1 MPIIPTPPPMT
12 LSQKIQT
19 IQRINT
25 TPTQSKF
32 YQQLINATNAG
43 STSVNIT
50 QPNSN
55 VAQQIKDVAEQQA
68 RMVIDEWM
76 KQYRDLFEAKEA
88 KLKITNIHRIVGEKY
103 DDRLTITGVLE
114 EDKYYEFRLNND
126 RMNAGY
132 SILLHRRQTDSGHY
146 IMQYDSKT
154 LWVTKDEIDMPEK
167 IIICMNT
174 I

>member
-1 MPIIPTPPPMT
+1 MPHIPIPPQMT
-12 LSQKIQT
+12 VT
-19 IQRINT
+19 QRL
-25 TPTQSKF
+25 QA
-32 YQQLINATNAG
+32 LATNTNG
-43 STSVNIT
+43 VGVTNIV

-68 RMVIDEWM
+68 RMVLDEWM
-76 KQYRDLFEAKEA
+76 KQYKDLFESKVN
-88 KLKITNIHRIVGEKY
+88 KLKIHNISKLIGMPY
-103 DDRLTITGVLE
+103 DERLTITGVIE

-126 RMNAGY
+126 LGNSVY

-146 IMQYDSKT
+146 IMEHNSKT
-154 LWVTKDEIDMPEK
+154 LWVTEDEIDMPEK

>member
-12 LSQKIQT
+12 LT
-19 IQRINT
+19 QRFKTLAT
-25 TPTQSKF
+25 T
-32 YQQLINATNAG
+32 TNG
-43 STSVNIT
+43 VGVVNVA

-68 RMVIDEWM
+68 RMVLDEWM
-76 KQYRDLFEAKEA
+76 KQYKDLFESKES
-88 KLKITNIHRIVGEKY
+88 KLKIHSIQKIVGMKY

-114 EDKYYEFRLNND
+114 QDKYYEFHLNND
-126 RMNAGY
+126 RMNSAY

-146 IMQYDSKT
+146 IMEHNSKT
-154 LWVTKDEIDMPEK
+154 LWITKDEIDMPEK

>member
-1 MPIIPTPPPMT
+1 MARIPTPPT
-12 LSQKIQT
+12 AFNGKIVANTNGVVNIVQP
-19 IQRINT
+19 T
-25 TPTQSKF
+25 TP
-32 YQQLINATNAG
+32 I
-43 STSVNIT
+43 
-50 QPNSN
+50 
-55 VAQQIKDVAEQQA
+55 AQQIKDVAEQQA

-76 KQYRDLFEAKEA
+76 KQNKDLFEAKET
-88 KLKITNIHRIVGEKY
+88 KLKIKNIHRIIGEKY

-114 EDKYYEFRLNND
+114 EDKYYEFHLNND
-126 RMNAGY
+126 RMNSPY

-146 IMQYDSKT
+146 IMEYDGKT